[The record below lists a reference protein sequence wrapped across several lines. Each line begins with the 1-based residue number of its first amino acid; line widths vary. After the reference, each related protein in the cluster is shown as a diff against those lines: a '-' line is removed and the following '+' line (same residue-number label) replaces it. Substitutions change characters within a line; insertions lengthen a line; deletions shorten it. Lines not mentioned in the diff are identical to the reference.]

1 MLKLD
6 VFPNSGNLKLHPLDH
21 LIPLLYHLHHL
32 SQPLHHLMLNYQ
44 IIRPY
49 HHLLQLQ
56 HTLLHQ
62 LDLVVRAVVE
72 EVVGGD
78 WGWIHRMRWIQRL
91 LLLLLNYNW
100 KIKRRGRGKMR
111 GGGNYRLMRNLL
123 GRNSRVRR
131 KNGRLINMS
140 RNRGY
145 GSRGSR
151 LSGMSLEL

>member
-6 VFPNSGNLKLHPLDH
+6 VFPNSENLRLHPLDH

-32 SQPLHHLMLNYQ
+32 FQLLHRLMLNYQ
-44 IIRPY
+44 IIRPS
-49 HHLLQLQ
+49 HHLPQLQ
-56 HTLLHQ
+56 HTLPLQ
-62 LDLVVRAVVE
+62 LDLVAQAL
-72 EVVGGD
+72 VGGD
-78 WGWIHRMRWIQRL
+78 WDWIHRMRWIQRL

-100 KIKRRGRGKMR
+100 KIKRRGRGRMR
-111 GGGNYRLMRNLL
+111 GGDSCRRMRNLL
-123 GRNSRVRR
+123 GRSNRVRR